1 MPTDIDFEQPSAE
14 RSASVSVH
22 AYALVAQGLSWVY
35 QGEFRYDVRH
45 GSGQVRRA
53 AQMHH
58 EHVNCSQH
66 SIHVFSLQHLD

>member
-1 MPTDIDFEQPSAE
+1 
-14 RSASVSVH
+14 
-22 AYALVAQGLSWVY
+22 VY

-45 GSGQVRRA
+45 GSGQVRRD

-58 EHVNCSQH
+58 EHVNGSQH